1 MQKFELH
8 FNEPNVNES
17 VSKGFGVLNVCV
29 PVCVCACG
37 GMCVKVSLI
46 KLHLAG
52 FMRDVSAFTT
62 QRVLIRKRMLNRFGL
77 RQRQWRNNSALRALS
92 HMESVNR

>member
-1 MQKFELH
+1 MCAC
-8 FNEPNVNES
+8 
-17 VSKGFGVLNVCV
+17 VCV
-29 PVCVCACG
+29 YASVGACG

-77 RQRQWRNNSALRALS
+77 GQRQWRNNSALCALS

>member
-1 MQKFELH
+1 MCA
-8 FNEPNVNES
+8 S
-17 VSKGFGVLNVCV
+17 VG
-29 PVCVCACG
+29 ACR

-62 QRVLIRKRMLNRFGL
+62 QRVLIRKRMLNRFDPEQQCLVCFVTHGFSEPL
-77 RQRQWRNNSALRALS
+77 TETGS
-92 HMESVNR
+92 H

>member
-1 MQKFELH
+1 M
-8 FNEPNVNES
+8 
-17 VSKGFGVLNVCV
+17 
-29 PVCVCACG
+29 CACG
-37 GMCVKVSLI
+37 GMYVKVSLI

-77 RQRQWRNNSALRALS
+77 VQRQWRNNSALRALS
-92 HMESVNR
+92 HMDSVNR